1 MLKPIDKQEIVCYYI
16 VTGQGKPER
25 KKEVFE
31 MKKYYKAFATVTNN
45 ERVWDICIYSMYE
58 TIKEANEGINRF
70 SKQMSGCVDVIKAWV
85 E

>member
-1 MLKPIDKQEIVCYYI
+1 
-16 VTGQGKPER
+16 
-25 KKEVFE
+25 

-70 SKQMSGCVDVIKAWV
+70 SKQMSGCVDIIKAWV

>member
-1 MLKPIDKQEIVCYYI
+1 MYNFVIQYIQRLRETTKQ
-16 VTGQGKPER
+16 R
-25 KKEVFE
+25 NEVFE

-45 ERVWDICIYSMYE
+45 EKVWDICIYSMYE